1 MKMVEDSYDYKVLL
15 NAILRQAID
24 DYIKLQHP
32 KFRKKKYLQEAFD
45 SAVDMF
51 FDSEFK
57 FLHVKDP
64 EGNFLSLKD
73 LISSILEDDRIQM
86 DKMKN
91 HVVNEARSFWETKM
105 VNTLYIPD
113 SFIYDGH
120 VYAVHHSEEED
131 VSIDLDTKIISLNKD
146 IKDSENQQRF
156 MEASVK
162 IICYHEDIAI
172 SQKNIDKIG
181 KGIFKMLR
189 INSCFSGE

>member
-1 MKMVEDSYDYKVLL
+1 MAVDTYDWKILL

-51 FDSEFK
+51 FDSDFK
-57 FLHVKDP
+57 FLHVQGP
-64 EGNFLSLKD
+64 EGNFMSLKD
-73 LISSILEDDRIQM
+73 LISSILEDDRLEMEKI
-86 DKMKN
+86 KE
-91 HVVNEARSFWETKM
+91 HVIEEARAFWEIKM

-131 VSIDLDTKIISLNKD
+131 VSIDLDAKIICLNKD

-162 IICYHEDIAI
+162 IICYHEDITI
-172 SQKNIDKIG
+172 SQKNISQIG

>member
-1 MKMVEDSYDYKVLL
+1 MLEDTHDWKILL

-64 EGNFLSLKD
+64 EGDFMSLKD
-73 LISSILEDDRIQM
+73 LVSSILEDDRMEM
-86 DKMKN
+86 DKIKT
-91 HVVNEARSFWETKM
+91 HVVKEARSFWETKM

-113 SFIYDGH
+113 SLIYDGH
-120 VYAVHHSEEED
+120 VYSVEHSTEED
-131 VSIDLDTKIISLNKD
+131 AIIDLDLKVISINKD

-156 MEASVK
+156 IEAAVK
-162 IICYHEDIAI
+162 VICYHEDIAI